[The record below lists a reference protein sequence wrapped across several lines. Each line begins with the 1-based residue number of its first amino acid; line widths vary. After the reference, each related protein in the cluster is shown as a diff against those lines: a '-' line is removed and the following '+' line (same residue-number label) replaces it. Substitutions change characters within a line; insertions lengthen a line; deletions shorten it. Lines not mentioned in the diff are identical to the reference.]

1 MTDSNTVAQ
10 RLTLS
15 SALPCLF
22 NHISRHY
29 SSIHEQLSINCGK
42 SVSSF
47 FANPFLKWHFQ
58 RLFFGRVQSKMCY
71 RCSKCTRCVRTFH
84 SPNRLETLFSS
95 SSRERSSCWIEY
107 QSARPWHNALKYKSL
122 DFIVEHICFCFTFFL
137 HLASSGYPVVIFL
150 CIIWDRYLF
159 FYI

>member
-122 DFIVEHICFCFTFFL
+122 DFYRRT
-137 HLASSGYPVVIFL
+137 HLL
-150 CIIWDRYLF
+150 L
-159 FYI
+159 FYIFPSPSLLRLSSCYFPMHYMR